1 MKRFSVVTIL
11 LFSAIFLNAQNISIS
26 FRVNVSDELADEG
39 MCLVKEDGGRTR
51 TVPFSVRKTNS
62 FEIAGKGKTE
72 LQFFVPGYAV
82 LVKNINIESN
92 TDLGTLELE
101 PDINLLQGAE
111 VSADNSHLTIE
122 NEAVTYDVS
131 ADPANRTQDLKT
143 ILTRLPFVRT
153 DGPEKKLT
161 VDAGRFLITVNGRR
175 NVAMNES
182 NLNYVT
188 EILKGDGIKSIR
200 INLSPTGEFSSY
212 DAVIDVVTDKS
223 LLGNFYA
230 ANIGANA
237 SDKYSAGAKAGA
249 TVKSGKLITA
259 ANYSFTHT
267 NKRPSYS
274 SSRRTPVSAEN
285 PTYSAD
291 DTLKSDIGNSH
302 MVTVNMSYDATRS
315 DVLYANLEYLNN
327 SSSQTKDSRFGRI
340 ADGVDTDILRQHTTG
355 AFDNNTLKGD
365 VTYQHFFESPFMRS
379 LSLQYNLDLNQ
390 NNTVYDISGISSDN
404 RMHALGNTLTLDYYH
419 QVSPLFNYFVRGGYI
434 NRNYRSESLGNQLL
448 DYNRHVGFVQGNV
461 SYRINKIMLSAETT
475 LDYTKDIKSYGNI
488 AYNARMTY
496 PFRPGHMLMLNSS
509 YSIYRPSATNLN
521 SYEDTSVAGSIS
533 GGNGSLDAERTLH
546 LMAIYRFFIGNKLN
560 MSAMAIHRHSGQG
573 LYDIYSIRPEDGI
586 LSSTTLNTGAS
597 NSYGASFKANWNPA
611 AGISLSGSYTLRLSS
626 YEINSLTNSY
636 LTHNVMLT
644 LDCQLWKGANMM
656 LHAYWWNPDESLGFV
671 PQAREMHNRW
681 VSYLSLTQSFKNGL
695 SIYVSTDQPWSEFQK
710 DVRELAV
717 DGYTVVNTALIP
729 RNRISVGLTWNF
741 GSLTD
746 YVRYN
751 MRQYRSYD
759 DVKQN

>member
-1 MKRFSVVTIL
+1 MKRFSLVALL
-11 LFSAIFLNAQNISIS
+11 LFPALCLYAQNITIS

-39 MCLVKEDGGRTR
+39 MCLIKEDGGRTR
-51 TVPFSVRKTNS
+51 TVPFSVGKTNS
-62 FEIAGKGKTE
+62 FELACKGKTE

-82 LVKNINIESN
+82 LVKNIYAESD
-92 TDLGTLELE
+92 TDLGTLEFE

-122 NEAVTYDVS
+122 NEAVSYDVS

-161 VDAGRFLITVNGRR
+161 VDAGNFLITVNGRR

-212 DAVIDVVTDKS
+212 KAVIDVVTDKN

-230 ANIGANA
+230 ANLSANV
-237 SDKYSAGAKAGA
+237 SDAFSAGAGAGA

-259 ANYSFTHT
+259 ANYSFNHKDRRQSF
-267 NKRPSYS
+267 NSSLRKPDVSDNPVYS
-274 SSRRTPVSAEN
+274 SE
-285 PTYSAD
+285 

-302 MVTVNMSYDATRS
+302 TLTLNMSYDATRS
-315 DVLYANLEYLNN
+315 DVLYANLEYANN
-327 SSSQTKDSRFGRI
+327 SSFQTKDSRFGRI
-340 ADGVDTDILRQHTTG
+340 ADGVETDILRKHTTG

-365 VTYQHFFESPFMRS
+365 VTYQHFFDSPFMRS

-390 NNTVYDISGISSDN
+390 NNTAYDISGISSDN

-419 QVSPLFNYFVRGGYI
+419 QVSPLFNYYVRGGYI
-434 NRNYRSESLGNQLL
+434 NRNYSSESLGTQLL
-448 DYNRHVGFVQGNV
+448 DYNQNVGFVQGNV
-461 SYRINKIMLSAETT
+461 TYRINKIMLSAETT

-488 AYNARMTY
+488 SYQARMTY
-496 PFRPGHMLMLNSS
+496 PFLPGHMLMLTSA
-509 YSIYRPSATNLN
+509 YSIYRPSANNLN
-521 SYEDTSVAGSIS
+521 SYEDSSVAGSIS
-533 GGNGSLDAERTLH
+533 GGNGSLDAQRTLQ
-546 LMAIYRFFIGNKLN
+546 LLAIYRLFIGNKLN
-560 MSAMAIHRHSGQG
+560 LSAMATYMHSGEG
-573 LYDIYSIRPEDGI
+573 LYDIYSIKPEDGI

-597 NSYGASFKANWNPA
+597 NNYRANLQANWNPA
-611 AGISLSGSYTLRLSS
+611 PFISLSGSYTIGLSS
-626 YEINSLTNSY
+626 YEINSSTNSY
-636 LTHNVMLT
+636 WTHNIMLSAN
-644 LDCQLWKGANMM
+644 CSLWKGADLMAY
-656 LHAYWWNPDESLGFV
+656 AYWWNPDETLRIV
-671 PQAREMHNRW
+671 PQVRVMHNRW
-681 VSYLSLTQSFKNGL
+681 VSYLSLTQQFKNGL
-695 SIYVSTDQPWSEFQK
+695 SIYISTDQPWSEFQK
-710 DVRELAV
+710 DVRELAL
-717 DGYTVVNTALIP
+717 DGYTVVNTTLDP
-729 RNRISVGLTWNF
+729 RTRVTVGLRWNF

-746 YVRYN
+746 YVKFN

>member
-1 MKRFSVVTIL
+1 MKWFSVVALL
-11 LFSAIFLNAQNISIS
+11 LFPVLCLNAQSVSIS
-26 FRVNVSDELADEG
+26 FRINVSDELSDEG
-39 MCLVKEDGGRTR
+39 MCLVKQSGGRAR
-51 TVPFSVRKTNS
+51 TVSFPVGKTNT
-62 FEIAGKGKTE
+62 FQLEGKGKTE

-82 LVKNINIESN
+82 LVKNLNVEAD
-92 TDLGTLELE
+92 TDLGILELE

-122 NEAVTYDVS
+122 NEAVSYDVA
-131 ADPANRTQDLKT
+131 ADPTNRFQDLKT

-153 DGPEKKLT
+153 DGPDKKLT

-175 NVAMNES
+175 NVALSET

-188 EILKGDGIKSIR
+188 EVLKGDGIKSIR

-212 DAVIDVVTDKS
+212 DAVIDVVTEKNVLS
-223 LLGNFYA
+223 NFYA

-267 NKRPSYS
+267 NKRPSFS

-302 MVTVNMSYDATRS
+302 MVTVNMSYDASQT
-315 DVLYANLEYLNN
+315 DVLYANLEYNN
-327 SSSQTKDSRFGRI
+327 SSSTLIKDSRFGRI
-340 ADGVDTDILRQHTTG
+340 VNGEAADILRQHTTG
-355 AFDNNTLKGD
+355 ALDNNTLKSD
-365 VTYQHFFESPFMRS
+365 LTYQHFFESPFMRS
-379 LSLQYNLDLNQ
+379 ISLQYNLDLNQ

-448 DYNRHVGFVQGNV
+448 DYNQHVGFVQGNV

-560 MSAMAIHRHSGQG
+560 MSAMAIYRHSGQG
-573 LYDIYSIRPEDGI
+573 L
-586 LSSTTLNTGAS
+586 
-597 NSYGASFKANWNPA
+597 
-611 AGISLSGSYTLRLSS
+611 
-626 YEINSLTNSY
+626 
-636 LTHNVMLT
+636 
-644 LDCQLWKGANMM
+644 
-656 LHAYWWNPDESLGFV
+656 
-671 PQAREMHNRW
+671 
-681 VSYLSLTQSFKNGL
+681 
-695 SIYVSTDQPWSEFQK
+695 
-710 DVRELAV
+710 
-717 DGYTVVNTALIP
+717 
-729 RNRISVGLTWNF
+729 
-741 GSLTD
+741 
-746 YVRYN
+746 
-751 MRQYRSYD
+751 
-759 DVKQN
+759 